1 MSNEQSAYLILVL
14 MLVHLLIG
22 MPLFVVLALGSLSL
36 IVLLDVYS
44 VAIFGEVPFTAIDNW
59 ALLAM
64 PLFILTGDIVSTGKI
79 AQQFIDLGKAAVGWI
94 RGGLGYATLC
104 GCFFFAGTSGSNS
117 ADTAAIGRI
126 MNEPLREARYDPSYA
141 AALAAAGGTLGI
153 IVPPSLIFII
163 YGVTTSTSVSELFLS
178 GVLVGLVLLAAL
190 FIAHFITCRVTK
202 WSGDERHEFSVKVLL
217 QKTWGARFGLAAP
230 LVILG
235 GIYSG
240 IFTPTE
246 AAAVA
251 VVYCLVAELLF
262 TRGMK
267 LGQISFLLQRS
278 GRITGIIGPIIAFS
292 ILFSEVL
299 SILRLPEKITSFLA
313 SYANTPNE
321 VLIVVM
327 VLLLFFGLFMEAIA
341 IIILTMPVL
350 IPLVSTMGIDPVHF
364 GMVVV
369 CSITIGFI
377 TPPVGINL
385 FAASA
390 VTKQPYVDISIKC
403 WIFTVALILAT
414 LAIIFFPKLALW
426 HRFI

>member
-1 MSNEQSAYLILVL
+1 MSNENIIYLVLIL
-14 MLVHLLIG
+14 MLVHLFIG
-22 MPLFVVLALGSLSL
+22 MPLFTVFGLGSLSL
-36 IVLLDVYS
+36 ILLLDVYS
-44 VAIFGEVPFTAIDNW
+44 VAIFGEVPFTAMDNW

-117 ADTAAIGRI
+117 ADTAAIARI
-126 MNEPLREARYDPSYA
+126 MNEPLKEAKYDPSYA

-178 GVLVGLVLLAAL
+178 GLVVGFVLLGAL
-190 FIAHFITCRVTK
+190 FFAHFITCRVTK
-202 WSGDERHEFSVKVLL
+202 WSGNEKHPFSAKVLL
-217 QKTWGARFGLAAP
+217 QSAWGARFGLAAP
-230 LVILG
+230 LIILC

-251 VVYCLVAELLF
+251 VVYCLLAELLL
-262 TRGMK
+262 TRGIK
-267 LGQISFLLQRS
+267 INQIPTLLQRS

-299 SILRLPEKITSFLA
+299 SILRIPEKITSILA
-313 SYANTPNE
+313 SFANTPNE
-321 VLIVVM
+321 ILIVAM
-327 VLLLFFGLFMEAIA
+327 ILLLFFGLFMEAIA

-350 IPLVSTMGIDPVHF
+350 IPLVSSMNIDPVHF

-390 VTKQPYVDISIKC
+390 ITKQPYINISIKC
-403 WIFTVALILAT
+403 WIFTVSLILAT
-414 LAIIFFPKLALW
+414 LIISFFPKIALW

>member
-1 MSNEQSAYLILVL
+1 
-14 MLVHLLIG
+14 
-22 MPLFVVLALGSLSL
+22 
-36 IVLLDVYS
+36 
-44 VAIFGEVPFTAIDNW
+44 
-59 ALLAM
+59 
-64 PLFILTGDIVSTGKI
+64 
-79 AQQFIDLGKAAVGWI
+79 
-94 RGGLGYATLC
+94 
-104 GCFFFAGTSGSNS
+104 
-117 ADTAAIGRI
+117 
-126 MNEPLREARYDPSYA
+126 
-141 AALAAAGGTLGI
+141 
-153 IVPPSLIFII
+153 
-163 YGVTTSTSVSELFLS
+163 
-178 GVLVGLVLLAAL
+178 
-190 FIAHFITCRVTK
+190 
-202 WSGDERHEFSVKVLL
+202 
-217 QKTWGARFGLAAP
+217 
-230 LVILG
+230 
-235 GIYSG
+235 
-240 IFTPTE
+240 
-246 AAAVA
+246 
-251 VVYCLVAELLF
+251 
-262 TRGMK
+262 MK